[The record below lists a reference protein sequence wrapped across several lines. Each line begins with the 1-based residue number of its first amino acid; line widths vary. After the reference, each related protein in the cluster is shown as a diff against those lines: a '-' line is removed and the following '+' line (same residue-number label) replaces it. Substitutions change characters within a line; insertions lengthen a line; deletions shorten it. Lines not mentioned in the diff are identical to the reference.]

1 MLNSEEFT
9 PIASSS
15 EKRNYTS
22 KRRNNRRRK
31 TNRKS
36 SNKKKSYS
44 LPSLDNNNNYLDNI
58 KKILGG
64 AKKMSAEEICWF
76 IFMAVMIIIFL
87 LRHLA
92 NNKEANDNKG
102 NWVHNYIANWF
113 DRSKSVFNTQKT
125 PRCYDGIFMCA
136 VKDIISG
143 FGNSNSEIKAK
154 LYHLLTL
161 ILIVLFITELWMHML
176 RTLSKSEN
184 AAHPKFCLLG
194 IRCFM

>member
-44 LPSLDNNNNYLDNI
+44 LPSLDNNNYLDNI

-76 IFMAVMIIIFL
+76 IFMTVMIIIFL

-92 NNKEANDNKG
+92 NNNNL
-102 NWVHNYIANWF
+102 VQNYIANWF
-113 DRSKSVFNTQKT
+113 DASVESRNQC
-125 PRCYDGIFMCA
+125 PDGIFMCA

-143 FGNSNSEIKAK
+143 FGNSNKEIKAK

-161 ILIVLFITELWMHML
+161 ILIVLFTTELWMHML

>member
-1 MLNSEEFT
+1 MLDSQEFS

-15 EKRNYTS
+15 EKSNYTS

-102 NWVHNYIANWF
+102 NWVNNYIANWF
-113 DRSKSVFNTQKT
+113 DASVNEKES
-125 PRCYDGIFMCA
+125 CSDGIFMCA

-143 FGNSNSEIKAK
+143 FGKSNKETKAK

-161 ILIVLFITELWMHML
+161 ILIVLFTTELWMHML

>member
-1 MLNSEEFT
+1 MLDSQEFS

-15 EKRNYTS
+15 EKSNYTS
-22 KRRNNRRRK
+22 KRRNNRRKK

-44 LPSLDNNNNYLDNI
+44 LPSLDNNNYLDNI

-92 NNKEANDNKG
+92 NKEG
-102 NWVHNYIANWF
+102 NWVNNYIANWF
-113 DRSKSVFNTQKT
+113 DTSVK
-125 PRCYDGIFMCA
+125 PRNECSDGIFMCA

-143 FGNSNSEIKAK
+143 FGKSNKETKAK

-161 ILIVLFITELWMHML
+161 ILIVLFTTELWMHML

>member
-1 MLNSEEFT
+1 MLDSQEFS

-15 EKRNYTS
+15 EKSNYTS
-22 KRRNNRRRK
+22 KRRNNRRKK

-44 LPSLDNNNNYLDNI
+44 LPSLDNNNYLDNI

-92 NNKEANDNKG
+92 NKDG
-102 NWVHNYIANWF
+102 NWVNNYIANWF
-113 DRSKSVFNTQKT
+113 DRSKSVLRTQRT
-125 PRCYDGIFMCA
+125 PRCSDGIFMCA

-143 FGNSNSEIKAK
+143 FGELNSETKDK

-161 ILIVLFITELWMHML
+161 ILIVLFTTELWMHML

>member
-76 IFMAVMIIIFL
+76 IFMALMIIIFL

-92 NNKEANDNKG
+92 NKN
-102 NWVHNYIANWF
+102 NWVNNYIANWF
-113 DRSKSVFNTQKT
+113 DASVESRNQ
-125 PRCYDGIFMCA
+125 CSDGIFMCA

-176 RTLSKSEN
+176 RTLNKSEN
-184 AAHPKFCLLG
+184 AAHPKFAY
-194 IRCFM
+194 